1 MDREATSTFEYPL
14 EHVSLAP
21 LTTLGLGGPAR
32 WFWPVASE
40 PELIEALRWARE
52 RNVPVWVLGG
62 GSNVI
67 VPDAGIDGLVV
78 QVGLRGVTIERE
90 TGDGTVLVRVAAGEP
105 WDPFVAARVDEGL
118 QGIECLAGI
127 PGYTGAT
134 PIQNVGAYGQEV
146 ADTIVTV
153 RALDRRTLE
162 PIELA
167 AAECGFGYRTS
178 RFKGAD
184 RDRYVVTEVVLRL
197 RPGAPPALRYP
208 ELRRAVEA
216 LPGFAALTPAAALQA
231 TREVV
236 LSLRRRKSMVIDPAD
251 SETRSAGSFFTN
263 PVLDD
268 LALRRLRDRWAALG
282 GAGEVPTFPE
292 GPGRTKVPAAWLVQQ
307 AGFERGTDRGRV
319 GVSRSHALAL
329 VNRGGTADELLALA
343 DEIVD
348 AVATRFGVT
357 LEREPVLFGDP
368 DAVER
373 RGRRSS

>member
-1 MDREATSTFEYPL
+1 MTPE
-14 EHVSLAP
+14 EHVPLAP

-32 WFWPVASE
+32 WFWRVASV

-52 RNVPVWVLGG
+52 RSIPAWILGG

-78 QVGLRGVTIERE
+78 QLSLRGVTIEPE
-90 TGDGTVLVRVAAGEP
+90 PAGGTVLVHVEAGEP
-105 WDPFVAARVDEGL
+105 WDGFVAARVEEGL

-127 PGYTGAT
+127 PGYAGAT

-146 ADTIVTV
+146 ADTLVTV
-153 RALDRRTLE
+153 RALDRRTLQSVE
-162 PIELA
+162 FA

-184 RDRYVVTEVVLRL
+184 RDRYVVTGIVLRL
-197 RPGAPPALRYP
+197 RPGAAPVLRYP

-216 LPGFAALTPAAALQA
+216 LPDAAALAPPAALTA

-236 LSLRRRKSMVIDPAD
+236 LTLRRRKSMVIDPAD
-251 SETRSAGSFFTN
+251 PETRSAGSFFTN
-263 PVLDD
+263 PILDD
-268 LALRRLRDRWAALG
+268 VELSHVRERWAALG
-282 GAGEVPTFPE
+282 GVGEVPTFPE

-307 AGFERGTDRGRV
+307 AGFERGTDRGGV

-329 VNRGGTADELLALA
+329 VNRGGTANELLALA
-343 DEIVD
+343 GEIVD
-348 AVATRFGVT
+348 AVAERFGVR
-357 LEREPVLFGDP
+357 LEREPILLGAP
-368 DAVER
+368 P
-373 RGRRSS
+373 

>member
-1 MDREATSTFEYPL
+1 MSIHDHPR
-14 EHVSLAP
+14 EHVPLAP

-32 WFWPVASE
+32 WFWRAGDVA
-40 PELIEALRWARE
+40 ELAEALRWARE
-52 RNVPVWVLGG
+52 RRIAAWLLGG

-67 VPDAGIDGLVV
+67 VPDAGIYGLVV
-78 QVGLRGVTIERE
+78 QVGLRGVTIDPEAA
-90 TGDGTVLVRVAAGEP
+90 DGTVLVHVEAGEP
-105 WDPFVAARVDEGL
+105 WDRFVAARVEEGL
-118 QGIECLAGI
+118 QGVECLAGI
-127 PGYTGAT
+127 PGYAGAT

-162 PIELA
+162 PVEFG

-184 RDRYVVTEVVLRL
+184 HERYVVTRVVFRL
-197 RPGAPPALRYP
+197 RPRAAPVLRYP

-216 LPGFAALTPAAALQA
+216 LPEFAGLTPAAALQA

-251 SETRSAGSFFTN
+251 SESRSAGSFFTN

-268 LALRRLRDRWAALG
+268 LALDRLRERWAALG

-307 AGFERGTDRGRV
+307 AGFERGTDRGGV
-319 GVSRSHALAL
+319 GISRSHALAL
-329 VNRGGTADELLALA
+329 VNRGGTAEQLLALA
-343 DEIVD
+343 AEIVD
-348 AVATRFGVT
+348 TVAERFGVR
-357 LEREPVLFGDP
+357 LEREPVLLGAP
-368 DAVER
+368 PREP
-373 RGRRSS
+373 